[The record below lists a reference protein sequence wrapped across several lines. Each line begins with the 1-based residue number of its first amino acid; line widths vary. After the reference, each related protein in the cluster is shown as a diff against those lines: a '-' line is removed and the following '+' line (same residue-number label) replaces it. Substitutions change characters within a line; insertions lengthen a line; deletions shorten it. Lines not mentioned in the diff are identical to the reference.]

1 MRKNEILEEIWRNRD
16 EFAREYNNDLDAMVA
31 ALLEMEK
38 HALNEVVDRRQMT
51 SDEKAPGEPSE

>member
-16 EFAREYNNDLDAMVA
+16 EFARGYNNDLDAMVA

-38 HALNEVVDRRQMT
+38 HALNEVVDRRQIT
-51 SDEKAPGEPSE
+51 SDEKAPEEPSE